1 MSPCFFSC
9 DILLVLLLV
18 LINILIYSIFRNPDG
33 TLLRHFGRTITVVS
47 AQCTRP
53 GKRMY
58 PWHVF
63 LIAMSGRTLDNWAK
77 IKLDDKL
84 VENEARAQ
92 IQRKVQSLI
101 RGVPLPWMT
110 VELTPQPVETLVMD
124 VLQQVCHYG
133 AFNR

>member
-1 MSPCFFSC
+1 
-9 DILLVLLLV
+9 
-18 LINILIYSIFRNPDG
+18 
-33 TLLRHFGRTITVVS
+33 
-47 AQCTRP
+47 
-53 GKRMY
+53 
-58 PWHVF
+58 
-63 LIAMSGRTLDNWAK
+63 MSGRTLDNWAK